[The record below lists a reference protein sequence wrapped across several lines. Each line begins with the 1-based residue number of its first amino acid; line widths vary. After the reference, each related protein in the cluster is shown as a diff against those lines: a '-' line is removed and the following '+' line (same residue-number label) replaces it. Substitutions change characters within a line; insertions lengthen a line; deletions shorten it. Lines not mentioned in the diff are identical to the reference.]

1 MMYPSRIVRD
11 EARKIAHKLTLEDIL
26 FIVEVL
32 NAYLDVHEQVKRALE
47 RYQRLTRSYSSPMSL
62 QEELMRRILLGEGKP
77 RGEEEEEEEEEEEI
91 EPEEEEKIRQQTR
104 SKLMDIIQKA
114 RERATMKEIK
124 KAEKDLQRAK
134 ELGLVDEEEEQ
145 KIRQYIE
152 AKKREIGMTEKPEEK
167 EMEKESGEEKQL

>member
-1 MMYPSRIVRD
+1 MYPSRIVKE
-11 EARKIAHKLTLEDIL
+11 EARKIAYKLTLEDVL

-47 RYQRLTRSYSSPMSL
+47 RYQRLTRTYTSPASI
-62 QEELMRRILLGEGKP
+62 QEELMRRILLGEGRQP
-77 RGEEEEEEEEEEEI
+77 EEEEEEEEI

-104 SKLMDIIQKA
+104 SKLFEILQKA
-114 RERATMKEIK
+114 KERATMKEIK

-145 KIRQYIE
+145 RIRQYIE
-152 AKKREIGMTEKPEEK
+152 TKKREIGMTEKPEEK
-167 EMEKESGEEKQL
+167 EIEKESEEEKQL

>member
-1 MMYPSRIVRD
+1 MYPSRIVKE
-11 EARKIAHKLTLEDIL
+11 EARRIAYQLTLEDVL

-47 RYQRLTRSYSSPMSL
+47 RYQRLTRTYTSTMSI
-62 QEELMRRILLGEGKP
+62 QEELMRRILLGEGKK
-77 RGEEEEEEEEEEEI
+77 EEEEEEEEEL

-104 SKLMDIIQKA
+104 SKLFEILQKA
-114 RERATMKEIK
+114 KERATMKEIK

-152 AKKREIGMTEKPEEK
+152 AKKREIGMIEKPEEK
-167 EMEKESGEEKQL
+167 EVEKESEEEKQL

>member
-1 MMYPSRIVRD
+1 MYPSRIVKE
-11 EARKIAHKLTLEDIL
+11 EARKIAYQLTLEDIL

-32 NAYLDVHEQVKRALE
+32 NAYLDIHELVKRALE
-47 RYQRLTRSYSSPMSL
+47 RYQRLTRTYTTPTSI
-62 QEELMRRILLGEGKP
+62 QEELLRRIFLQKGEQ
-77 RGEEEEEEEEEEEI
+77 EEEEEEEEI
-91 EPEEEEKIRQQTR
+91 LEPEEEEKLRQQAR

-152 AKKREIGMTEKPEEK
+152 SKKREIGMTEKPEEK
-167 EMEKESGEEKQL
+167 EMEKEGEE

>member
-1 MMYPSRIVRD
+1 MMYPSRIVRE
-11 EARKIAHKLTLEDIL
+11 EARRIAYQLTLEDVL

-32 NAYLDVHEQVKRALE
+32 NAYMDVHEQVKRALE
-47 RYQRLTRSYSSPMSL
+47 RYQRLTRTYTSPASI
-62 QEELMRRILLGEGKP
+62 QEELMRRILLGEGKQQ
-77 RGEEEEEEEEEEEI
+77 EEEEEEEEM

-104 SKLMDIIQKA
+104 SKLFEILQKA
-114 RERATMKEIK
+114 KERATMKEIK

-145 KIRQYIE
+145 RIRQYIE

-167 EMEKESGEEKQL
+167 EIEKEGEEEKQL